1 MAVSPA
7 FPPVSKALDSEFSG
21 QRGQAVSDAFP
32 RVQGPG
38 FLNPADLGARK
49 ACVWGELEQ
58 L

>member
-7 FPPVSKALDSEFSG
+7 FPPVSKALDSKFSG
-21 QRGQAVSDAFP
+21 QRGQALSDAIL

-38 FLNPADLGARK
+38 FLNTADLGVRK
-49 ACVWGELEQ
+49 PCVLGELEQ